1 MKAFYRVFGALL
13 YSLFYISISWADG
26 IPVDKVYHPY
36 VLANERELEW
46 RFTSRQNDEGNVL
59 AQRFAYGHAVSEYL
73 TIEGYVV
80 GERDDTGDFGLQAY
94 EIEARWMLTDQGELW
109 ADWGVLFELEKQHKE
124 DTYEFT
130 SGLLFE
136 KEFTQTSLTINALLV
151 YEWGK
156 KIKNEFETEFRLKYR
171 YRYLAALQPSIE
183 IYTGEDFV
191 GIGPGF
197 MGVHRYEGQKQLK
210 WELAFIA
217 GLNGDSKDHT
227 LRFALEYEF

>member
-1 MKAFYRVFGALL
+1 MKALYRVSIALL
-13 YSLFYISISWADG
+13 ISLFCISISWADG
-26 IPVDKVYHPY
+26 FPVDKVYHPY

-46 RFTSRQNDEGNVL
+46 RFTSRQNDNGNVL
-59 AQRFAYGHAVSEYL
+59 AQRIAYGHSVSEYL
-73 TIEGYVV
+73 TIEGYIV

-109 ADWGVLFELEKQHKE
+109 ADWGMLFELEKQHKE
-124 DTYEFT
+124 DVYEFT

-156 KIKNEFETEFRLKYR
+156 DIQDEFETEFRLKYR

-191 GIGPGF
+191 GVGPGF

-217 GLNGDSKDHT
+217 GLNGDAKDHT

>member
-1 MKAFYRVFGALL
+1 MKTFFHISVALL
-13 YSLFYISISWADG
+13 YCLFSISISRADG
-26 IPVDKVYHPY
+26 IQVDKVYHPY

-46 RFTSRQNDEGNVL
+46 RLTSRQNDDGNVL
-59 AQRFAYGHAVSEYL
+59 AQRFAYGHAISEYV
-73 TIEGYVV
+73 TIEGYIV

-94 EIEARWMLTDQGELW
+94 ELEVRWMLTDQGELW
-109 ADWGVLFELEKQHKE
+109 ADWGMLFELEKQHKE
-124 DTYEFT
+124 DIYEFT

-151 YEWGK
+151 YEWGQN
-156 KIKNEFETEFRLKYR
+156 IHNEFETEFRLKYR
-171 YRYLAALQPSIE
+171 YRYLPTLQPSIE

>member
-1 MKAFYRVFGALL
+1 MKVLSYLPFTLFCCLL
-13 YSLFYISISWADG
+13 YAPLSWADG

-46 RFTSRQNDEGNVL
+46 RFTSRQNDNGNVL
-59 AQRFAYGHAVSEYL
+59 AQKFAYGHAVTEYL
-73 TIEGYVV
+73 TFEGYII
-80 GERDDTGDFGLQAY
+80 GERDETGDFGLHAY

-109 ADWGVLFELEKQHKE
+109 ADWGMLFELEKQHRE
-124 DTYEFT
+124 DIYEFT
-130 SGLLFE
+130 TGLLFE

-156 KIKNEFETEFRLKYR
+156 DIQNEFETEFRLKYR
-171 YRYLAALQPSIE
+171 YRYLSAFQPSIE
-183 IYTGEDFV
+183 IYSGENFI
-191 GIGPGF
+191 GAGPGF
-197 MGVHRYEGQKQLK
+197 MGVHRYQGQKQLK

>member
-1 MKAFYRVFGALL
+1 MNAFYRVSAVLL
-13 YSLFYISISWADG
+13 YYIFCMSTSWADG

-46 RFTSRQNDEGNVL
+46 RFTSRQNDGGNVL

-73 TIEGYVV
+73 TIEAYIV

-109 ADWGVLFELEKQHKE
+109 ADWALLFELEKQHKK
-124 DTYEFT
+124 DAYEFNT
-130 SGLLFE
+130 GLLFE
-136 KEFTQTSLTINALLV
+136 KEFTHTSLTINALLV

-156 KIKNEFETEFRLKYR
+156 DIQNEFEVEFRLKYR
-171 YRYLAALQPSIE
+171 YRYLPALQPSIE

-217 GLNGDSKDHT
+217 GLNGNSKDHT

>member
-1 MKAFYRVFGALL
+1 MKAFLRLSAALL
-13 YSLFYISISWADG
+13 YSLFCVPISWADG
-26 IPVDKVYHPY
+26 IPVDKVYQPY
-36 VLANERELEW
+36 VLANEREFEW
-46 RFTSRQNDEGNVL
+46 RFMSRQNDDGNVL

-73 TIEGYVV
+73 TIEGYIV

-109 ADWGVLFELEKQHKE
+109 ADWGMLFELEKQHKE

-130 SGLLFE
+130 TGLLFE

-156 KIKNEFETEFRLKYR
+156 DIQDEFETEFRLKYR
-171 YRYLAALQPSIE
+171 YRYLPSLQPSIE
-183 IYTGEDFV
+183 IYTGENFV
-191 GIGPGF
+191 GVGPGF

>member
-1 MKAFYRVFGALL
+1 MNALYRVSIALL
-13 YSLFYISISWADG
+13 YTLFFVPLSWADG
-26 IPVDKVYHPY
+26 IPVDKVYSPY

-46 RFTSRQNDEGNVL
+46 RFTSRQNDDGNVL
-59 AQRFAYGHAVSEYL
+59 AQRLAYGHAVSEYL
-73 TIEGYVV
+73 TIEAYIV

-94 EIEARWMLTDQGELW
+94 EIETRWMLTEQGELW

-124 DTYEFT
+124 DIYEFT
-130 SGLLFE
+130 SGILFE

-156 KIKNEFETEFRLKYR
+156 DIQDEFETEFRLKYR

-191 GIGPGF
+191 GVGPGF
-197 MGVHRYEGQKQLK
+197 MGVHRYAGQKQLK

>member
-1 MKAFYRVFGALL
+1 MTAFYRVSTA
-13 YSLFYISISWADG
+13 LFYCLFGISISWADG

-36 VLANERELEW
+36 VLANEREFEW
-46 RFTSRQNDEGNVL
+46 RLTSRQNDNGNVL

-73 TIEGYVV
+73 TLEAYIV
-80 GERDDTGDFGLQAY
+80 GERDETGDFGLQAY
-94 EIEARWMLTDQGELW
+94 EIEARWMLTDQGKLW
-109 ADWGVLFELEKQHKE
+109 ADWGMLFELEKQHKE
-124 DTYEFT
+124 DIYEFT

-151 YEWGK
+151 YEWGQD
-156 KIKNEFETEFRLKYR
+156 IQDEFETEFRLKYR

-191 GIGPGF
+191 GVGPGF
-197 MGVHRYEGQKQLK
+197 MGVHRYAGQKQLK

-217 GLNGDSKDHT
+217 GLNGDSKDQT

>member
-1 MKAFYRVFGALL
+1 MKNVYHLSCLL
-13 YSLFYISISWADG
+13 LIYIMNISVSWADG

-36 VLANERELEW
+36 VLANEREVEW
-46 RFTSRQNDEGNVL
+46 RLTSRQNDNGNVL
-59 AQRFAYGHAVSEYL
+59 AQRLAYGHALSEYL
-73 TIEGYVV
+73 TLEGYLV
-80 GERDDTGDFGLQAY
+80 GERDDVGDFGLSSY
-94 EIEARWMLTDQGELW
+94 ELEARWMLTNQGELW
-109 ADWGVLFELEKQHKE
+109 ADWGMLFEIEKQHKK
-124 DTYEFT
+124 DAYEIT
-130 SGLLFE
+130 TGVLFE

-156 KIKNEFETEFRLKYR
+156 DLQSEFETEFRLKYR
-171 YRYLAALQPSIE
+171 YRYLPALQPSLE

-197 MGVHRYEGQKQLK
+197 MGVHRYQGQKQLK

-217 GLNGDSKDHT
+217 GLNGDAKDHT

>member
-1 MKAFYRVFGALL
+1 MKVFYHLSAALL
-13 YSLFYISISWADG
+13 SYLFCMSISWADG

-36 VLANERELEW
+36 VLANEREFEW
-46 RFTSRQNDEGNVL
+46 RFTSRQNDDGNVL

-73 TIEGYVV
+73 TIEAYIV

-94 EIEARWMLTDQGELW
+94 EIEARWMLTNQGELW
-109 ADWGVLFELEKQHKE
+109 ADWGMLFELEKQHKV
-124 DTYEFT
+124 DAYEFT

-156 KIKNEFETEFRLKYR
+156 DIQNEFETEFRLKYR
-171 YRYLAALQPSIE
+171 YRYLPALQPSIE

-191 GIGPGF
+191 GVGPGF
-197 MGVHRYEGQKQLK
+197 MGVHRYAGQKQLK

>member
-1 MKAFYRVFGALL
+1 MKAFYRVSAALL
-13 YSLFYISISWADG
+13 YSLCCVSISWADG

-46 RFTSRQNDEGNVL
+46 RFTSRQNDDGNVL
-59 AQRFAYGHAVSEYL
+59 AQRLAYGHAVSEYL
-73 TIEGYVV
+73 TIEGYIV

-94 EIEARWMLTDQGELW
+94 EIEARWMLTNQGELW
-109 ADWGVLFELEKQHKE
+109 ADWGMLFELEKQHKE
-124 DTYEFT
+124 DVYEFT

-156 KIKNEFETEFRLKYR
+156 DIQDEFETELRLKYR
-171 YRYLAALQPSIE
+171 YRYLPALQPSIE
-183 IYTGEDFV
+183 IYTGENFV
-191 GIGPGF
+191 GAGPGF

>member
-1 MKAFYRVFGALL
+1 MKAFYPASAALL
-13 YSLFYISISWADG
+13 CCLFYVSISWADG

-46 RFTSRQNDEGNVL
+46 RFTSRQSDDGNVL

-73 TIEGYVV
+73 TLEAYIV

-109 ADWGVLFELEKQHKE
+109 ADWGLLFEVEKQHKE
-124 DTYEFT
+124 DIYELT

-136 KEFTQTSLTINALLV
+136 KEFAQTSLTINALLI

-156 KIKNEFETEFRLKYR
+156 DIQNEFETEFRLKYR
-171 YRYLAALQPSIE
+171 YRYLSALQPSIE

-191 GIGPGF
+191 GVGPGF

>member
-1 MKAFYRVFGALL
+1 MKNVYHLSCLL
-13 YSLFYISISWADG
+13 LIYIMNISVSWADG

-36 VLANERELEW
+36 VLANEREVEW
-46 RFTSRQNDEGNVL
+46 RLTSRQNDNGNVL
-59 AQRFAYGHAVSEYL
+59 AQRLAYGHALSEYL
-73 TIEGYVV
+73 TLEGYLV
-80 GERDDTGDFGLQAY
+80 GERDDVGDFGLSSY
-94 EIEARWMLTDQGELW
+94 ELEARWMLTNQGELW
-109 ADWGVLFELEKQHKE
+109 ADWGMLFEIEKQHKK
-124 DTYEFT
+124 DAYEIT
-130 SGLLFE
+130 TGVLFE

-156 KIKNEFETEFRLKYR
+156 GLQSEFETEFRLKYR
-171 YRYLAALQPSIE
+171 YRYLPALQPSLE

-197 MGVHRYEGQKQLK
+197 MGVHRYQGQKQLK

-217 GLNGDSKDHT
+217 GLNGDAKDHT

>member
-1 MKAFYRVFGALL
+1 MKALFRVSIALL
-13 YSLFYISISWADG
+13 YCLFSISISWADG
-26 IPVDKVYHPY
+26 FPVDKVYHPY

-46 RFTSRQNDEGNVL
+46 RLTSRQNDGGNVL
-59 AQRFAYGHAVSEYL
+59 AQRLAYGHSVSEYL
-73 TIEGYVV
+73 TIEGYIV

-94 EIEARWMLTDQGELW
+94 EIEMRWMLTDQGELW
-109 ADWGVLFELEKQHKE
+109 ADWGMLFELEKQHKE

-156 KIKNEFETEFRLKYR
+156 NIRNEFETELRFKYR
-171 YRYLAALQPSIE
+171 YRYLPALQPSIE
-183 IYTGEDFV
+183 IYTGEDFIGV
-191 GIGPGF
+191 GPGF

-217 GLNGDSKDHT
+217 GLNGDAKDHT

>member
-1 MKAFYRVFGALL
+1 MKAFYRVSAALL
-13 YSLFYISISWADG
+13 YSLCCVSISWADG

-46 RFTSRQNDEGNVL
+46 RFTSRQNDDGNVL
-59 AQRFAYGHAVSEYL
+59 AQRLAYGHAVSEYL
-73 TIEGYVV
+73 TIEGYIV

-94 EIEARWMLTDQGELW
+94 EIEARWMLTNQGELW
-109 ADWGVLFELEKQHKE
+109 ADWGMLFELEKQHKE
-124 DTYEFT
+124 DIYEFT

-156 KIKNEFETEFRLKYR
+156 DIQDEFETELRLKYR
-171 YRYLAALQPSIE
+171 YRYLPALQPSIE
-183 IYTGEDFV
+183 IYTGENFV
-191 GIGPGF
+191 GAGPGF

>member
-1 MKAFYRVFGALL
+1 MKAFYRVSAALL
-13 YSLFYISISWADG
+13 YCLFCTSTSWADG

-46 RFTSRQNDEGNVL
+46 RFTSRQNDGGNVL

-73 TIEGYVV
+73 TIEAYIV

-109 ADWGVLFELEKQHKE
+109 ADWGVLFELEKQHKK
-124 DTYEFT
+124 DIYEFT

-156 KIKNEFETEFRLKYR
+156 SIQNEFETELRLKYR
-171 YRYLAALQPSIE
+171 YRYLPALQPYIE
-183 IYTGEDFV
+183 IYTGEDFI
-191 GIGPGF
+191 GLGPGF
-197 MGVHRYEGQKQLK
+197 MGIHRYEGQKQLK

>member
-1 MKAFYRVFGALL
+1 MKAFYQIFITFLYTAFYSAL
-13 YSLFYISISWADG
+13 SWADG

-46 RFTSRQNDEGNVL
+46 RLVSRQNDNGNVL
-59 AQRFAYGHAVSEYL
+59 AQRLAYGHAISEYL

-80 GERDDTGDFGLQAY
+80 GERDSTGDFGLQAY
-94 EIEARWMLTDQGELW
+94 EIEARWMLTNQGELW
-109 ADWGVLFELEKQHKE
+109 ADWGMLFELEKQHKK

-136 KEFTQTSLTINALLV
+136 KEFTHTSLTINALLV

-156 KIKNEFETEFRLKYR
+156 DIKNEFESEFRLKYR
-171 YRYLAALQPSIE
+171 YRYSPAIQPSIE

-197 MGVHRYEGQKQLK
+197 MGIHRYQGQKQLK

>member
-1 MKAFYRVFGALL
+1 MKAFYHVSAALL
-13 YSLFYISISWADG
+13 YSLCCISISWADG

-36 VLANERELEW
+36 VLANEREFEW
-46 RFTSRQNDEGNVL
+46 RFASRQNDSGNVL

-73 TIEGYVV
+73 TIEGYIV

-94 EIEARWMLTDQGELW
+94 EIETRWMLTDQGELW
-109 ADWGVLFELEKQHKE
+109 ADWGLLFELEKQHKE
-124 DTYEFT
+124 DIYEFT

-136 KEFTQTSLTINALLV
+136 TEFTHTSLTINALLV

-156 KIKNEFETEFRLKYR
+156 DIQNELETEFRLKYR
-171 YRYLAALQPSIE
+171 YRYLPALQPSIE
-183 IYTGEDFV
+183 IYSGENCV
-191 GIGPGF
+191 GVGPGF

-227 LRFALEYEF
+227 LRFVLEYEF